1 MRSMVMTGTTMR
13 PHRTPWRRLL
23 QRATARGLAVL
34 REWQRRHR
42 SRLELARFDL
52 RMLRDIGV
60 TPVEAWR
67 EINKPFWRE

>member
-1 MRSMVMTGTTMR
+1 MRSIVITGPTLR
-13 PHRTPWRRLL
+13 LHRIPWRPLL
-23 QRATARGLAVL
+23 RRATARGLALL
-34 REWQRRHR
+34 REWQRRRR